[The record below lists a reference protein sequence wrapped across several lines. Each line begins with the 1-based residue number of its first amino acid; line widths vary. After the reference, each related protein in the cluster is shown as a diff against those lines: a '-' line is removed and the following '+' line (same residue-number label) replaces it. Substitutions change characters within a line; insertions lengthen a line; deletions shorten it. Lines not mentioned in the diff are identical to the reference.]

1 MKFLVF
7 FSGEVEEQI
16 ALLENLVPD
25 WIYRK
30 LTPGGDIMYKW
41 VSIFLFY
48 KMFL

>member
-48 KMFL
+48 